1 MGSCQSVVLTT
12 FCVAG
17 HKRTRRTVSNRIWN
31 KVHGDE
37 CQSLNPCRRSILYT
51 SQRYQDKNGEE
62 IGKLSFFWHLHVEG
76 CEEDQFS
83 DFDWF
88 IPVILQI
95 RKIVDE
101 LLAYGAIFFRNLVQF
116 HGIQINPIDIRSTTS
131 AIRALLS
138 LFTWSCQ
145 YGIRPQCFREHLFL
159 HCLVWW
165 VM

>member
-1 MGSCQSVVLTT
+1 
-12 FCVAG
+12 
-17 HKRTRRTVSNRIWN
+17 
-31 KVHGDE
+31 
-37 CQSLNPCRRSILYT
+37 
-51 SQRYQDKNGEE
+51 
-62 IGKLSFFWHLHVEG
+62 LHVEG